1 MRQQATSSGGF
12 ETVFSSRLHNGQM
25 CSYGG
30 NLIRIGDGKRRLRE
44 QGLKRVV
51 NTTIDSTAGEVHSQL
66 LSSLQCEEANLDLE
80 NVPADVSR
88 AYQAIAD
95 DPSYKHFVHIP
106 NRIIRCIDYFGIGC
120 DRLLTRARLQ
130 AYYLFIGVVDDAID
144 SGQIGT
150 GRLVLDYL
158 STPLP
163 LFDEAVCRSRVKLI
177 TEILKSQACDETY
190 SVMVGKLQELYEEVV
205 RERAAT
211 SIDSYIEQ
219 RKSVGAL
226 TAELSYV
233 LVRPALL
240 PEGGDH
246 QALCRFMKE
255 VGAIGCL
262 VDSLIDLRA
271 DRRLGLLGFKPRISD
286 YAKLIVDILRDG
298 LRVSLKH
305 PGLAGLFLQAIG
317 DNVQDRFRAGRS
329 FAQPA
334 FVSDRKA
341 EPASV
346 A

>member
-1 MRQQATSSGGF
+1 M
-12 ETVFSSRLHNGQM
+12 
-25 CSYGG
+25 
-30 NLIRIGDGKRRLRE
+30 
-44 QGLKRVV
+44 
-51 NTTIDSTAGEVHSQL
+51 NTIVDLTAADVHPQL
-66 LSSLQCEEANLDLE
+66 LSSSQREVGNAELVE
-80 NVPADVSR
+80 VPADVSL

-95 DPSYKHFVHIP
+95 DPKYKHFVRIP
-106 NRIIRCIDYFGIGC
+106 DRIIRCIDHFGIRC
-120 DRLLTRARLQ
+120 DPLVTGARLR

-150 GRLVLDYL
+150 GRLILDYL
-158 STPLP
+158 SRPLP
-163 LFDEAVCRSRVKLI
+163 LFNETVRRSRVKLI
-177 TEILKSQACDETY
+177 TEILKYQASDETY
-190 SVMVGKLQELYEEVV
+190 PLMLAKLHDLYEEVV
-205 RERAAT
+205 RERVAT
-211 SIDSYIEQ
+211 SIVSYIEH

-240 PEGGDH
+240 SESGDH
-246 QALCRFMKE
+246 EALCRFMKE

-286 YAKLIVDILRDG
+286 YARLIADILRDG

-317 DNVQDRFRAGRS
+317 DNVQDRFRAGRN
-329 FAQPA
+329 FAQPS

>member
-1 MRQQATSSGGF
+1 M
-12 ETVFSSRLHNGQM
+12 
-25 CSYGG
+25 
-30 NLIRIGDGKRRLRE
+30 IRISDGTGKLGKQE
-44 QGLKRVV
+44 NTSVV
-51 NTTIDSTAGEVHSQL
+51 NTMIDLTAREVHPHT
-66 LSSLQCEEANLDLE
+66 LSSPQSEEGNIELQ
-80 NVPADVSR
+80 NVPAEVGHI
-88 AYQAIAD
+88 YQAIAS
-95 DPSYKHFVHIP
+95 DPKYKHFVRIP
-106 NRIIRCIDYFGIGC
+106 DRIIRCIDYFDIAC
-120 DRLLTRARLQ
+120 DHLVTRARLQ

-163 LFDEAVCRSRVKLI
+163 LFDEAVRRSRVRLI
-177 TEILKSQACDETY
+177 TEILKGQASDETY
-190 SVMVGKLQELYEEVV
+190 PVMVAKLQDLYEEVV

-211 SIDSYIEQ
+211 SIDSYIEH

-240 PEGGDH
+240 PERGDH
-246 QALCRFMKE
+246 EALCRFMKE

-271 DRRLGLLGFKPRISD
+271 DRRLGLLGFKSRISD
-286 YAKLIVDILRDG
+286 YARLTVDILRDG

-305 PGLAGLFLQAIG
+305 PGLGGLFLQAIG
-317 DNVQDRFRAGRS
+317 DNVQDRFRAGGIS
-329 FAQPA
+329 FAQPP

>member
-1 MRQQATSSGGF
+1 
-12 ETVFSSRLHNGQM
+12 
-25 CSYGG
+25 
-30 NLIRIGDGKRRLRE
+30 
-44 QGLKRVV
+44 V
-51 NTTIDSTAGEVHSQL
+51 NTIVDLTAADVHPQL
-66 LSSLQCEEANLDLE
+66 LSSSQREVGNAELVE
-80 NVPADVSR
+80 VPADVSL

-95 DPSYKHFVHIP
+95 DPKYKHFVRIP
-106 NRIIRCIDYFGIGC
+106 DRIIRCIDHFGIRC
-120 DRLLTRARLQ
+120 DPLVTGARLR

-150 GRLVLDYL
+150 GRLILDYL
-158 STPLP
+158 SRPLP
-163 LFDEAVCRSRVKLI
+163 LFNETVRRSRVKLI
-177 TEILKSQACDETY
+177 TEILKYQASDETY
-190 SVMVGKLQELYEEVV
+190 PLMLAKLHDLYEEVV
-205 RERAAT
+205 RERVAT
-211 SIDSYIEQ
+211 SIVSYIEH

-240 PEGGDH
+240 SESGDH
-246 QALCRFMKE
+246 EALCRFMKE

-286 YAKLIVDILRDG
+286 YARLIADILRDG

-317 DNVQDRFRAGRS
+317 DNVQDRFRAGRN
-329 FAQPA
+329 FAQPS

>member
-1 MRQQATSSGGF
+1 MNTIVDLTAADVHPQML
-12 ETVFSSRLHNGQM
+12 SSRQREV
-25 CSYGG
+25 G
-30 NLIRIGDGKRRLRE
+30 NAEL
-44 QGLKRVV
+44 
-51 NTTIDSTAGEVHSQL
+51 
-66 LSSLQCEEANLDLE
+66 EE
-80 NVPADVSR
+80 VPADFFL

-95 DPSYKHFVHIP
+95 DPKYKHFVRIP
-106 NRIIRCIDYFGIGC
+106 DRIIRCIDYFGIRC
-120 DRLLTRARLQ
+120 DRLITRGRLR

-144 SGQIGT
+144 SGQIGN
-150 GRLVLDYL
+150 GRLIFDYL
-158 STPLP
+158 SRPFP
-163 LFDEAVCRSRVKLI
+163 LFNETVRRSRVKLI
-177 TEILKSQACDETY
+177 TEILKCQASKGTY
-190 SVMVGKLQELYEEVV
+190 PLMLAKLHDLYEEVV
-205 RERAAT
+205 RERSAT
-211 SIDSYIEQ
+211 SIVSYIEH

-240 PEGGDH
+240 SESGDH
-246 QALCRFMKE
+246 EALCRFMKE

-271 DRRLGLLGFKPRISD
+271 DRRLGLLGFKPRILD
-286 YAKLIVDILRDG
+286 YARLIADILRDG

-329 FAQPA
+329 FAQPS

>member
-1 MRQQATSSGGF
+1 MNTIVDLTAAD
-12 ETVFSSRLHNGQM
+12 VHPQM
-25 CSYGG
+25 
-30 NLIRIGDGKRRLRE
+30 
-44 QGLKRVV
+44 
-51 NTTIDSTAGEVHSQL
+51 
-66 LSSLQCEEANLDLE
+66 LSSSQREVGNAELVEA
-80 NVPADVSR
+80 PADVSL

-95 DPSYKHFVHIP
+95 DPKYKHFVRIP
-106 NRIIRCIDYFGIGC
+106 DRIIRCIEHFGIRC
-120 DRLLTRARLQ
+120 DPLVTGARLR

-150 GRLVLDYL
+150 GRLILDYL
-158 STPLP
+158 SRPLP
-163 LFDEAVCRSRVKLI
+163 LFNETVRRSRVKLI
-177 TEILKSQACDETY
+177 TEILKYQASDETY
-190 SVMVGKLQELYEEVV
+190 PLMLAKLHDLYEEVV
-205 RERAAT
+205 RERVAT
-211 SIDSYIEQ
+211 SIVSYIEH

-240 PEGGDH
+240 SESGDH
-246 QALCRFMKE
+246 EALCRFMKE

-271 DRRLGLLGFKPRISD
+271 DGRLGLLGFKPRISD
-286 YAKLIVDILRDG
+286 YARLIADILRDG

-317 DNVQDRFRAGRS
+317 DNVQDRFRAGRN
-329 FAQPA
+329 FAQPS

-341 EPASV
+341 DPASV